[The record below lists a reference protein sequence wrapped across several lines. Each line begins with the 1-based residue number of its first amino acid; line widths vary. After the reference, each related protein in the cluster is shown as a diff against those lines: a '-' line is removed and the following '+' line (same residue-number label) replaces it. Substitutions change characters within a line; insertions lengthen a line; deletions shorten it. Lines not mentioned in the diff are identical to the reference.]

1 MNLRNGTTA
10 AIKPTT
16 GFPTFGS
23 LGDACVRTTVLRCPR
38 VQIAPNPPSDLTRR
52 TKAVLGSQYFV
63 TAMAAKP
70 ESKTFSQ

>member
-23 LGDACVRTTVLRCPR
+23 LGDACVRTTAAEMPKGADSS
-38 VQIAPNPPSDLTRR
+38 QSPSDMTRR